1 MHGLHMSAEVLVDV
15 RCVDLAEH
23 FLSGNAL
30 DTEANRAQLAIQIQG
45 AVENWFQLKELL
57 DGCDVCGGA
66 HTSDEQA
73 RAEPYDMLADL
84 KAKMSSE
91 LTK

>member
-1 MHGLHMSAEVLVDV
+1 MSAEVLVDV
-15 RCVDLAEH
+15 RCVDLAER

-57 DGCDVCGGA
+57 
-66 HTSDEQA
+66 
-73 RAEPYDMLADL
+73 AEPYDMLADL

-91 LTK
+91 DA